1 MTNMPEQSLITE
13 QMKSF
18 IGVDIDW
25 GPPFDVEKGAIK
37 AFAEAINDPNPLFTD
52 EKYAKSKGH
61 SSVVAP
67 LIFPTYNL
75 PLGAP
80 LKVLKFTFTIAT
92 GVHGGDEWE
101 LLQDVHAG
109 DTLTPKGKII
119 SLVEREGK
127 KGKMLFVTSEVTF
140 KNQRGEVAAIYRPTE
155 IFIAAPAK

>member
-1 MTNMPEQSLITE
+1 MPEQSLITD
-13 QMKSF
+13 QMRAY
-18 IGVDIDW
+18 IGKDIDW
-25 GPPFDVEKGAIK
+25 GPPFDIEKGAIRN
-37 AFAEAINDPNPLFTD
+37 FADAINDPNPLFTD

-67 LIFPTYNL
+67 PIFPTYNL

-80 LKVLKFTFTIAT
+80 LMVLKLPFTVAT

-109 DTLTPKGKII
+109 DRLTPKGKIVN
-119 SLVEREGK
+119 LVEREGK

-140 KNQRGEVAAIYRPTE
+140 TNQRSEIAAIYKPTE

>member
-1 MTNMPEQSLITE
+1 MPEQSLITE
-13 QMKSF
+13 QMKSY
-18 IGVDIDW
+18 IGVEIDW

-37 AFAEAINDPNPLFTD
+37 NLAEAINDLNPLFTD
-52 EKYAKSKGH
+52 EQYAKSKGH
-61 SSVVAP
+61 CSVVAP
-67 LIFPTYNL
+67 PIFPLYAL

-80 LKVLKFTFTIAT
+80 LIVLRFPFTVVA
-92 GVHGGDEWE
+92 GLHGADEWE

-140 KNQRGEVAAIYRPTE
+140 TNQREEIAAIYRPTE